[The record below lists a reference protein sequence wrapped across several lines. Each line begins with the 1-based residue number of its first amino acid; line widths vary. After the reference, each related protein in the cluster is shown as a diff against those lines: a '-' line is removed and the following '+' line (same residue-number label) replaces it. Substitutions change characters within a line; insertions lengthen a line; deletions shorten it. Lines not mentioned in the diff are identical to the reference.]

1 MHSLLTRQL
10 KNTFGCTDGI
20 APEWRD
26 FLKSVDNA
34 YLQNDIDRRMLE
46 RALDLSSEEL
56 LQANSE
62 MRAIFQTLPDIFFRI
77 DPAGTILDF
86 KGPATPDP
94 SFSEASLVGKPMQ
107 DILSP
112 ELHVP
117 FLNLLTKALTN
128 RSMASLVYTVDLND
142 NLHYYEA
149 RCVPFLKD
157 QAIVVIRNIT
167 ERKEAEE
174 RLQKEVLEKSIILDT
189 MSEIVVYIDRYYNVI
204 WANQA
209 MYKAFNL
216 SSETYH
222 GKKCYEIHKRK
233 DRCPFCPA
241 IKAMETGE
249 PQIHPDLSSY
259 GKRWVLRGYPVR
271 NERGEIIGA
280 VEIVTDVTESRN
292 AEDYL
297 RQSEEKYKL
306 LVENANMAIVI
317 TQDFLLKY
325 ANPKTSEMIGCSNKE
340 MLETPMAGYAHP
352 DDLSLFLEIHQKRM
366 RGEAVPYSYTARV
379 MHKNGDTLWGEFT
392 GVTITWE
399 GKPATMNFIKDVTQ
413 QKKLEEQLLQ
423 AQKLEAIGTLAGGI
437 AHDFNNLLMGIQG
450 YASLMLLDMN
460 SSHPYFTKLKSIEQQ
475 VQSGANLTKQLLGFA
490 RGGKYEVKATNLN
503 KFILHNS
510 ELFGR
515 TKKEITIHRYLAEN
529 LWTVEI
535 DRGQIDQVFLNL
547 YINAWQA
554 MPGRGSL
561 YLETQNISLAEGDV
575 QTYEIPPGRY
585 VKVSIRD
592 TGMGMDEATRRRIFD
607 PFFTTKEMGRGVGL
621 GLASTYGIICNHG
634 GIITVESEKGKGT
647 TFYIFLPATATE
659 SRVERETTPAPAIHR
674 GHETILIVDD
684 EAINIEVIGAMAKKL
699 GYQVITAG
707 SGQEAIKQYRLNPNA
722 IDLVILDAIMPG
734 LSGSDTFE
742 ILKAVNPQVK
752 VVLASGYSL
761 NDLTSRMM
769 ERGVRAFIQKPFR
782 IEDIAETIKTVLVAK
797 D

>member
-1 MHSLLTRQL
+1 MHSLLARQL
-10 KNTFGCTDGI
+10 KNIFGKTDGI
-20 APEWRD
+20 APEWQD
-26 FLKSVDNA
+26 FLKNVDDA
-34 YLQNDIDRRMLE
+34 YHQSDADRQMLE

-56 LQANSE
+56 MQANSE
-62 MRAIFQTLPDIFFRI
+62 MRALFQTLPDIFFLI
-77 DPAGTILDF
+77 DPVGKILDF
-86 KGPATPDP
+86 KGPVTPDP
-94 SFSEASLVGKPMQ
+94 NFTEVRPVGKTLP

-112 ELHVP
+112 ELHNP
-117 FLNLLTKALTN
+117 FLDLLTKALAT
-128 RSMASLVYTVDLND
+128 RSMTSLVCSVDLND
-142 NLHYYEA
+142 SIHYYEA
-149 RCVPFLKD
+149 RCVPFLND
-157 QAIVVIRNIT
+157 QAIIVIRNIT
-167 ERKEAEE
+167 ERKQAEE
-174 RLQKEVLEKSIILDT
+174 RLQKEVREKSIILDT
-189 MSEIVVYIDRYYNVI
+189 MSEIVVYIDREYNVI

-209 MYKAFNL
+209 MHKAFNL
-216 SSETYH
+216 SPETYH
-222 GKKCYEIHKRK
+222 GRKCYEIHGRE

-249 PQIHPDLSSY
+249 PQIHPDLDSY
-259 GKRWVLRGYPVR
+259 GKRWILRGYPVR
-271 NERGEIIGA
+271 NEQGEIIGA

-292 AEDYL
+292 AEDAL

-306 LVENANMAIVI
+306 LVENANMAII
-317 TQDFLLKY
+317 IAQDFLLKY
-325 ANPKTSEMIGCSNKE
+325 ANPKASDMIGYSNKE
-340 MLETPMAGYAHP
+340 LLEMPMAKFAHP
-352 DDLSLFLEIHQKRM
+352 DDWAMAIDIHQKRL
-366 RGEAVPYSYTARV
+366 RGEPLPPSYIARV
-379 MHKNGDTLWGEFT
+379 VHKNGDALWGEFT
-392 GVTITWE
+392 GVAITWE
-399 GKPATMNFIKDVTQ
+399 GKPATMNFVKDVTQ

-450 YASLMLLDMN
+450 YASLMLLDMD
-460 SSHPYFTKLKSIEQQ
+460 SSHPYFRKLKSIEQQ

-515 TKKEITIHRYLAEN
+515 TKKEITIHRFFAGD
-529 LWTVEI
+529 LWSVEI
-535 DRGQIDQVFLNL
+535 DRGQIDQVLLNL

-561 YLETQNISLAEGDV
+561 YLETQNVILGEGDV
-575 QTYEIPPGRY
+575 QAYEIPPGRY

-592 TGMGMDEATRRRIFD
+592 TGMGMDEATCRRIFD

-621 GLASTYGIICNHG
+621 GLASAYGIICNHG
-634 GIITVESEKGKGT
+634 GIITVDSEKGKGT
-647 TFYIFLPATATE
+647 AFNIFLPATE
-659 SRVERETTPAPAIHR
+659 NRVEGEAAPASAIHR

-699 GYQVITAG
+699 GYQVVTAD
-707 SGQEAIKQYRLNPNA
+707 SGQEAVKQYRLDSTA

-742 ILKAVNPQVK
+742 ILRAINPRIK
-752 VVLASGYSL
+752 VILASGYSL
-761 NDLTSRMM
+761 NELTSKMM

-782 IEDIAETIKTVLVAK
+782 IEDIAATIKTVLATK

>member
-1 MHSLLTRQL
+1 MHSLLARQL
-10 KNTFGCTDGI
+10 KNIFGGTDAI

-26 FLKSVDNA
+26 FIKSVDDA
-34 YLQNDIDRRMLE
+34 YRQNDTDRQMLE

-56 LQANSE
+56 MQANSE

-77 DPAGTILDF
+77 VTTGVILDY
-86 KGPATPDP
+86 KEPATPDP
-94 SFSEASLVGKPMQ
+94 HFQELKPIGKSWQEIFPA
-107 DILSP
+107 
-112 ELHVP
+112 ELHPP
-117 FLNLLTKALTN
+117 FLDLFAKAQATKAMT
-128 RSMASLVYTVDLND
+128 SLVYNISFHGDIY
-142 NLHYYEA
+142 YYEA

-174 RLQKEVLEKSIILDT
+174 GLQKEAREKAIILDA
-189 MSEIVVYIDRYYNVI
+189 MSEIVVYIDRDYNVV
-204 WANQA
+204 WANKA
-209 MYKAFNL
+209 MHEAFKL
-216 SSETYH
+216 SPDTYH
-222 GKKCYEIHKRK
+222 GKKCYEIHKRE

-249 PQIHPDLSSY
+249 PQIHPDLASY

-271 NERGEIIGA
+271 NERGEIVGA

-292 AEDYL
+292 AEDLL
-297 RQSEEKYKL
+297 RQSEEKYRL

-317 TQDFLLKY
+317 AQDYQLKY
-325 ANPKTSEMIGCSNKE
+325 INPKTSEMTGYSNKE
-340 MLETPMAGYAHP
+340 LREMPIEKYAHP
-352 DDLSLFLEIHQKRM
+352 DDLHIFLEIHQKRM
-366 RGEAVPYSYTARV
+366 RGETVPYSYIARI
-379 MHKNGDTLWGEFT
+379 MHKNGETRWGEFS

-399 GKPATMNFIKDVTQ
+399 GKPATLSFVKDVTQ
-413 QKKLEEQLLQ
+413 QKKLEEQLFQ

-450 YASLMLLDMN
+450 YASLMLLGMD
-460 SSHPYFTKLKSIEQQ
+460 SSHPYYNKLRSIEAQ

-503 KFILHNS
+503 KFIIHNS
-510 ELFGR
+510 DLFGR
-515 TKKEITIHRYLAEN
+515 TKKEITIHRTFAEDI
-529 LWTVEI
+529 WTVDI

-561 YLETQNISLAEGDV
+561 YLETQNIELAERDV
-575 QTYEIPPGRY
+575 QAHDIQPGRY

-621 GLASTYGIICNHG
+621 GLASAYGIICNHG

-647 TFYIFLPATATE
+647 TFNIFLPATE
-659 SRVERETTPAPAIHR
+659 NREEGETPPASTVHR

-684 EAINIEVIGAMAKKL
+684 EAVNIEVIGAMAKKL

-707 SGQEAIKQYRLNPNA
+707 SGQEAVKEYRQNPTA
-722 IDLVILDAIMPG
+722 IDLVILDAVMPG
-734 LSGSDTFE
+734 LSGSDTFA
-742 ILKAVNPQVK
+742 ILKAINPQVK
-752 VVLASGYSL
+752 VILASGYSL

-769 ERGVRAFIQKPFR
+769 DRGIRSFIQKPFR
-782 IEDIAETIKTVLVAK
+782 IEDISEAIKTVLAAK

>member
-1 MHSLLTRQL
+1 MHSLLARQL
-10 KNTFGCTDGI
+10 KNIFGSTDDI
-20 APEWRD
+20 MPEWQG
-26 FLKSVDNA
+26 FLKNVDDA
-34 YLQNDIDRRMLE
+34 YHQSDADRLMLE

-56 LQANSE
+56 MQANSE
-62 MRAIFQTLPDIFFRI
+62 MRALFQTLPDIFFLI
-77 DPAGTILDF
+77 DPVGKILDF
-86 KGPATPDP
+86 KGPAAPDP
-94 SFSEASLVGKPMQ
+94 NFTEARPFGKTLP

-112 ELHVP
+112 ELHAP
-117 FLNLLTKALTN
+117 FLDLLAKAHST
-128 RSMASLVYTVDLND
+128 RSMASIVYNVNLND
-142 NLHYYEA
+142 KIHYYEA

-157 QAIVVIRNIT
+157 QAVIVIRNIT
-167 ERKEAEE
+167 ERKQAEE

-189 MSEIVVYIDRYYNVI
+189 MSEIVVYIDRDHNVV

-209 MYKAFNL
+209 MHKAFNL
-216 SSETYH
+216 SPETYH
-222 GKKCYEIHKRK
+222 GRKCYEIHGRK

-241 IKAMETGE
+241 IRAMETGE
-249 PQIHPDLSSY
+249 PQNHPDLESY

-271 NERGEIIGA
+271 NEGGEIIGA

-292 AEDYL
+292 AEDSL

-306 LVENANMAIVI
+306 LVENANMAITI
-317 TQDFLLKY
+317 AQDLLLKY
-325 ANPKTSEMIGCSNKE
+325 VNPKTSDMV
-340 MLETPMAGYAHP
+340 GYGNEELLGMPIANYIHP
-352 DDLSLFLEIHQKRM
+352 DDLDMFLVIHQKRL
-366 RGEAVPYSYTARV
+366 RGEEFPHSYTARV
-379 MHKNGDTLWGEFT
+379 VNKNGDTLWCEFA
-392 GVTITWE
+392 GVAITWE
-399 GKPATMNFIKDVTQ
+399 GKPATLNFIKDVTQ

-423 AQKLEAIGTLAGGI
+423 AQKLEAIGTLAGGV

-450 YASLMLLDMN
+450 YASLMLLDMD

-503 KFILHNS
+503 KFILFNS

-515 TKKEITIHRYLAEN
+515 TKKEITIHKVFAED
-529 LWTVEI
+529 LRAVEI

-561 YLETQNISLAEGDV
+561 YLETQNVSLGEGDV
-575 QTYEIPPGRY
+575 QAYDIPPGRY

-592 TGMGMDEATRRRIFD
+592 TGMGMDEPTRRRIFD

-621 GLASTYGIICNHG
+621 GLASAYGIICNHG
-634 GIITVESEKGKGT
+634 GIITVDSEKGKGT
-647 TFYIFLPATATE
+647 TFHIFLPATENRAE
-659 SRVERETTPAPAIHR
+659 GDATPASVIHR

-699 GYQVITAG
+699 GYQVVTAD
-707 SGQEAIKQYRLNPNA
+707 SGQEAAKQYRLNSTA

-742 ILKAVNPQVK
+742 ILKAINPRIK
-752 VVLASGYSL
+752 VILASGYSL
-761 NDLTSRMM
+761 NELTSRMM

-782 IEDIAETIKTVLVAK
+782 IEDIAATIKTVLTAK